1 MKHSININSTI
12 LFYIF
17 QVKTYKR
24 MPYQDVFYA
33 FMMNINNNVG
43 ISTTATT
50 TTSSTTTTTNGLYKS
65 PLAIGCKPQGANSS
79 ATATSTTTKSTTIKT
94 ENNQLPE
101 VVVVKVK
108 AITATTT

>member
-1 MKHSININSTI
+1 
-12 LFYIF
+12 
-17 QVKTYKR
+17 

-94 ENNQLPE
+94 ENNQPSRGGSSE
-101 VVVVKVK
+101 MKT
-108 AITATTT
+108 TATTT

>member
-1 MKHSININSTI
+1 MKLSININSTI

-43 ISTTATT
+43 TST

-108 AITATTT
+108 TTATTT